1 MTAHPSKVLVALSG
15 GVDSSLAAAL
25 LIKAGYEVRGLHF
38 LLPTSTSAREAKM
51 LSVKKIAEHLHI
63 PLSCVDL
70 EEEFNRRVIDPFI
83 DSYLNGLT
91 PNPCVLCNQVI
102 KFDQLLRHA
111 DRGGI
116 KYVATGHYATI
127 KEGGSSF
134 VQLWR
139 GKDNKKE
146 QSYFLHRLNQSHLSR
161 TIFPL
166 GAFLKRETRHLALT
180 MGLPTGSEPESQEI
194 CFVPEN
200 DYRSFVENRKGF
212 GIRKR
217 GDIINS
223 DGQIVGQH
231 FGTHRYTI
239 GQRHGLGIASSRPYY
254 VMEIRPVENQVLV
267 GRKEELFSTCVDAD
281 SFNWLEEPPS
291 KESMRVM
298 AQIRYR
304 HEPAQGWL
312 EVMDSERVSFQFDE
326 PQWAITPGQAL
337 VCYEEERVLG
347 GGWIRQSD

>member
-1 MTAHPSKVLVALSG
+1 MTEHPSNVLVALSG

-25 LIKAGYEVRGLHF
+25 LIKAGYEVTGLHF
-38 LLPTSTSAREAKM
+38 SLPASTPAREAKKRM
-51 LSVKKIAEHLHI
+51 VKKIAEQLHI
-63 PLSCVDL
+63 HLSCVDL
-70 EEEFNRRVIDPFI
+70 EEEFNRRVVDPFI

-102 KFDQLLRHA
+102 KFDQLLTHA
-111 DRGGI
+111 DREGI
-116 KYVATGHYATI
+116 KHIATGHYATI
-127 KEGGSSF
+127 KEVRSSL
-134 VQLWR
+134 VQLCR
-139 GKDNKKE
+139 GSDREKE

-161 TIFPL
+161 TLFPL
-166 GAFLKRETRHLALT
+166 GGFMKREVRHLALT
-180 MGLPTGSEPESQEI
+180 MGLPTRSEPESQEI

-200 DYRSFVENRKGF
+200 DYRSFVEDRRGF

-223 DGQIVGQH
+223 DGETVGHH

-254 VMEIRPVENQVLV
+254 VMEIRPEENQVLV
-267 GRKEELFSTCVDAD
+267 GRKEELFSDSAEAD
-281 SFNWLEEPPS
+281 CFTWLEGPPS
-291 KESMRVM
+291 KVSMRVS

-304 HEPAQGWL
+304 HEPAPGRL
-312 EVMDSERVSFQFDE
+312 EVLDPKRVRLTFDE

-337 VCYEEERVLG
+337 VCYEEGCVMG
-347 GGWIRQSD
+347 GGWIKK

>member
-1 MTAHPSKVLVALSG
+1 MTAHASRVLVALSG

-25 LIKAGYEVRGLHF
+25 LINAGYEVEGLHL
-38 LLPTSTSAREAKM
+38 LLPQATPAREAKKHM
-51 LSVKKIAEHLHI
+51 VQKIAEHLHI

-70 EEEFNRRVIDPFI
+70 EEEFNQRVIEPFI
-83 DSYLNGLT
+83 DSYLTGST

-111 DRGGI
+111 ERGGI
-116 KYVATGHYATI
+116 KYIATGHYATI
-127 KEGGSSF
+127 KEGG
-134 VQLWR
+134 
-139 GKDNKKE
+139 D
-146 QSYFLHRLNQSHLSR
+146 SYFLHRLSQSHLSR

-166 GAFLKRETRHLALT
+166 GGFMKREARHLALA
-180 MGLPTGSEPESQEI
+180 MGLPTRSEPESQEI

-200 DYRSFVENRKGF
+200 DYRLFIEDRKGF
-212 GIRKR
+212 GMRKR

-223 DGQIVGQH
+223 DGQIVGSH

-254 VMEIRPVENQVLV
+254 VMEIRPEENQVLV
-267 GRKEELFSTCVDAD
+267 GRKEELFSDSVDAD
-281 SFNWLEEPPS
+281 YFTWLEGPPV
-291 KESMRVM
+291 KESMRVL

-304 HEPAQGWL
+304 HEPAPGRL
-312 EVMDSERVSFQFDE
+312 EIMDSERVRLTFDE

-337 VCYEEERVLG
+337 VCYEGGRVLG
-347 GGWIRQSD
+347 GGWIER